1 MIFRAQVFF
10 DLADFFQKDS
20 KTRWTFP
27 RDHRSKVDDHSF
39 ERKSSKCSSNGS
51 FRRKKFGKITETF
64 MNHPDR
70 VPFELGTSE
79 EGGGRNGS
87 GSFTW
92 VGGRA
97 SDKRGPNCQM
107 WSNYSSTLEET
118 VAGRAFSLTIWR
130 VHRHSSMAME
140 KLTLRPV
147 ITSPGPVGS
156 WPAFFLF
163 FYYYCYYY
171 LYHSRNGEPT
181 PPVYQWAF
189 PIRNEEGFAFLLLPS
204 FLSFSFPSFLFHL
217 RRLPS

>member
-1 MIFRAQVFF
+1 
-10 DLADFFQKDS
+10 
-20 KTRWTFP
+20 
-27 RDHRSKVDDHSF
+27 
-39 ERKSSKCSSNGS
+39 
-51 FRRKKFGKITETF
+51 
-64 MNHPDR
+64 MNQPNR

-130 VHRHSSMAME
+130 VHRHSSTAME

-181 PPVYQWAF
+181 PPVYQ
-189 PIRNEEGFAFLLLPS
+189 
-204 FLSFSFPSFLFHL
+204 
-217 RRLPS
+217 

>member
-1 MIFRAQVFF
+1 MNFC
-10 DLADFFQKDS
+10 
-20 KTRWTFP
+20 TRSQ
-27 RDHRSKVDDHSF
+27 SKVDDHFF

-51 FRRKKFGKITETF
+51 FRRKKFGGKITETF
-64 MNHPDR
+64 MNQPNR

-130 VHRHSSMAME
+130 VHRHSSTAME

-181 PPVYQWAF
+181 PPVYQ
-189 PIRNEEGFAFLLLPS
+189 
-204 FLSFSFPSFLFHL
+204 
-217 RRLPS
+217 

>member
-1 MIFRAQVFF
+1 
-10 DLADFFQKDS
+10 
-20 KTRWTFP
+20 
-27 RDHRSKVDDHSF
+27 
-39 ERKSSKCSSNGS
+39 
-51 FRRKKFGKITETF
+51 
-64 MNHPDR
+64 MNQPNR

-87 GSFTW
+87 GSFMR

-107 WSNYSSTLEET
+107 WSSYSSTLEET
-118 VAGRAFSLTIWR
+118 VAGRAFPLTIWR

-171 LYHSRNGEPT
+171 LYHSRSLLRQST
-181 PPVYQWAF
+181 
-189 PIRNEEGFAFLLLPS
+189 NERSPSGTRKALHSSSFLPS
-204 FLSFSFPSFLFHL
+204 FPSPF
-217 RRLPS
+217 LPSSSTCVASPRKPSN